1 MPKYSL
7 VHDDQMLLLQY
18 EVSDGKLL
26 SPGTWPMTTW
36 QVISLYKVLVTGE
49 LISRVQGHIPNS
61 WWPGTL
67 VQGLVSGELVP
78 RVQGLVPDELVPRVN
93 FLVLGK
99 PVPRLQS
106 LVPGELVPEYKV

>member
-7 VHDDQMLLLQY
+7 VHDDQMFPLQY

-26 SPGTWPMTTW
+26 SPGTWPMTW
-36 QVISLYKVLVTGE
+36 QVISLYKVLVPGE

-61 WWPGTL
+61 WWAGTL

-106 LVPGELVPEYKV
+106 LVPGELVPECKV